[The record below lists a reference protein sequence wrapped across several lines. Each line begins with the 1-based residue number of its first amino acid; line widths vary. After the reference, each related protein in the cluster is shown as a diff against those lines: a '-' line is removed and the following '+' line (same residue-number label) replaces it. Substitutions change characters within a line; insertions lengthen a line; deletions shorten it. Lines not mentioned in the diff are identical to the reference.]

1 MVMPEKESVSIRAG
15 TENRNA
21 STDLPCDTDED
32 SIPCS
37 ERSGKQGASRGKV
50 SIKSLRVWL
59 G

>member
-1 MVMPEKESVSIRAG
+1 MPEKESVSIRAG